1 MAFDTVCLSCIVSEL
16 SQLLE
21 HGKIDKVQQ
30 PERDEILLTIRNRQ
44 GTHRILISAN
54 GSSPRIQAT
63 TAPKEQPKAPP
74 MFCMLLRKHL
84 VSGRLISVTQLV
96 EDRIVKLEIE
106 NADELG
112 VSSKKSLIAELM
124 GRYSNVILCDGDGHI
139 IDCLKRVDAEM
150 SPDRQI
156 LPGLFYR
163 LPALR
168 QKLTLSQCD
177 EDVIRTK
184 IADADDAFA
193 VDKYLLDHFA
203 WLSPLVCREVVYRT
217 TGTTSAHFCE
227 FSPADRYTL
236 GSEII
241 KIMNDIREN
250 RCEPTMLLERKRDV
264 GGIEILKAADFSYL
278 PIRQYEGVRET
289 RRYRSFSELL
299 DEFYTARDAAERMRQ
314 RSQAILKTVTNTRD
328 KLKRKLDSQRQELT
342 TAADRD
348 KYKRLGDLIMSN
360 LYQLEK
366 GMTEVSLIDYYHEDC
381 PEVKIK
387 LDPRYTPQQNAQRY
401 YKQYTRAKNAEQMLT
416 QMISEGEQEIVY
428 LESVLDE
435 LSRATST
442 AELMEIRQEIAQN
455 GYASQKWADSTPK
468 KGKHKEEK
476 LLPPYEYVS
485 STGFTIYAGRNNRQN
500 ELLTLKTARNNDVW
514 FHAQKIHGS
523 HIVVDCHGET
533 PDEQTLTEAA
543 IIAAYHSS
551 AKLSENVPVD
561 YTQIKNVKKQP
572 GGKAGMVIY
581 VNYKTAYVTP
591 SESLVDRLKKR

>member
-16 SQLLE
+16 SSLLE
-21 HGKIDKVQQ
+21 YGKIDKVQQ

-63 TAPKEQPKAPP
+63 TAQKEQPKVPP

-84 VSGRLISVTQLV
+84 VSGRIVSITQLV
-96 EDRIVKLEIE
+96 EDRIVKLEID

-112 VSSKKSLIAELM
+112 VSSRKSLIAELM

-150 SPDRQI
+150 SPERQI

-177 EDVIRTK
+177 ENIIRQK
-184 IADADDAFA
+184 IAEADDSVS
-193 VDKYLLDHFA
+193 VDKHLLDNFA

-217 TGTTSAHFCE
+217 VGTTTARFCE
-227 FSPADRYTL
+227 LSTADRYTL
-236 GSEII
+236 GSEIV
-241 KIMNDIREN
+241 KIMDDIRN
-250 RCEPTMLLERKRDV
+250 GRCEPTMLLERKRDV

-278 PIRQYEGVRET
+278 PIRQYEGIREI

-342 TAADRD
+342 TATDRD

-360 LYQLEK
+360 IYQLEK

-381 PEVKIK
+381 PKVKIK

-416 QMISEGEQEIVY
+416 KMIYEGEQEIVY

-442 AELMEIRQEIAQN
+442 AELSEIKQEIAQN
-455 GYASQKWADSTPK
+455 GYASQKWADSTPQ
-468 KGKHKEEK
+468 KGKRKEEK

-500 ELLTLKTARNNDVW
+500 ELLTLKTARNNDIW
-514 FHAQKIHGS
+514 LHTQKIHGS
-523 HIVVDCHGET
+523 HVVIDCHGEM
-533 PDEQTLTEAA
+533 PDDQTLTEAA

-551 AKLSENVPVD
+551 AKASENVPVD
-561 YTQIKNVKKQP
+561 YTQIRNVKKQP

-591 SESLVDRLKKR
+591 SEALVDRLKKR

>member
-1 MAFDTVCLSCIVSEL
+1 MAFDTVCLSCVVSEL

-30 PERDEILLTIRNRQ
+30 PERDEILLTVRNRQ

-63 TAPKEQPKAPP
+63 TAPKEQPKVPP

-177 EDVIRTK
+177 ENIIRTK
-184 IADADDAFA
+184 IAEADDTVA
-193 VDKYLLDHFA
+193 VDKYLLVHFA

-217 TGTTSAHFCE
+217 AGTVSAHFCE
-227 FSPADRYTL
+227 LSPADRYTL

-250 RCEPTMLLERKRDV
+250 RCEPTMLLERRRDV

-278 PIRQYEGVRET
+278 PIRQYEGVREI
-289 RRYRSFSELL
+289 RRHRSFSELL

-381 PEVKIK
+381 PEVRIK

-435 LSRATST
+435 LSRATTT

-500 ELLTLKTARNNDVW
+500 ELLTLKTARNTDMW
-514 FHAQKIHGS
+514 FHTQKIHGS
-523 HIVVDCHGET
+523 HVVIDCHGEM

-543 IIAAYHSS
+543 VIAAYHSS

-591 SESLVDRLKKR
+591 DESLVDRLKKR